1 MPAIA
6 ICPAIAFHLTHRQR
20 GHARFH
26 KVFAM
31 PDIRVMTASDYDAVL
46 TLMQDTPGISLRDAD
61 SREATERYLAR
72 NPGMSFVAQI
82 EGQLIACVMCG
93 HDGRRGYL
101 QHLLVLPDYR
111 RQGLAQALTRRCLE
125 ALEQL
130 GIHKCHLD
138 VFKTN
143 THAAQYW
150 QGQGWKLRTDIDRYS
165 FTCVG
170 NENA

>member
-1 MPAIA
+1 M
-6 ICPAIAFHLTHRQR
+6 HT
-20 GHARFH
+20 
-26 KVFAM
+26 
-31 PDIRVMTASDYDAVL
+31 IRTMTPSDYDAVL
-46 TLMQDTPGISLRDAD
+46 ALMQDTPGISLRDAD

-72 NPGMSFVAQI
+72 NPGLSFVAEA
-82 EGQLIACVMCG
+82 EGRLIGCVMCG

-101 QHLLVLPDYR
+101 QHLLVLPEYR
-111 RQGLAQALTRRCLE
+111 RQGIARALTQRCLA

-143 THAAQYW
+143 SGAARYW
-150 QGQGWKLRTDIDRYS
+150 QGQGWTLRTDIDRYS
-165 FTCVG
+165 FTRPG